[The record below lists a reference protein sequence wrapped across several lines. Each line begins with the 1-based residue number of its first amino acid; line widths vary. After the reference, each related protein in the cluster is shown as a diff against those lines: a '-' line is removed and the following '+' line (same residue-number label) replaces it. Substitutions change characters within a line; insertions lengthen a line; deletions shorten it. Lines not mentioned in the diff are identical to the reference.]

1 MLLNGSGKQA
11 LAARVWQEAR
21 GSHAAECGCLLGQGL
36 RLQGGGGSGGWD
48 RLGDHRQHTVGM
60 HSPW

>member
-1 MLLNGSGKQA
+1 MDHGKQA

-21 GSHAAECGCLLGQGL
+21 GSHTIECGRLLGQGL
-36 RLQGGGGSGGWD
+36 RLWGGGGGGGRWD
-48 RLGDHRQHTVGM
+48 RLGDHRQHTAGM